1 MTLIRLLCVATN
13 VVRGVALSSLLKK
26 STSFGPTVPAGKGS
40 VAGILVT
47 GVSETGAAR
56 GQAGAEN
63 AHTSLALK
71 YSAEDWPAFF
81 LLSADF
87 NLKLCVS
94 GPEFLEDWR
103 KVHGCF

>member
-47 GVSETGAAR
+47 GVSATGAAR
-56 GQAGAEN
+56 GAKR
-63 AHTSLALK
+63 ALK
-71 YSAEDWPAFF
+71 MHTH
-81 LLSADF
+81 L
-87 NLKLCVS
+87 
-94 GPEFLEDWR
+94 
-103 KVHGCF
+103 